1 MLQISVPATCYPR
14 TTPQSLRFVSLSSS
28 LPFGLSLS
36 RCCSRCLVV
45 VRKTVYMSSAVCRK
59 DDWKCSCG
67 YVNFQK
73 RRICSMCK
81 NGKAEGVLMTST
93 NMTSGRKVK
102 NMMCG
107 RRRRTNRKSGKLE
120 TATTNVYTALRP
132 DTLPNILR
140 EWSRLHPYGMTTE
153 VDVDKEWR
161 FNLIHTAET
170 CVGAHIHTST
180 SLWKYFKINLG
191 TAMMKHMEW
200 LTVPEVTLCKLNVAA
215 EQCLSKALSVVANYD
230 NCTRCRSE
238 RGVVWNLPC
247 GEAFEICSII
257 HQPNGSLQQRVHKDG
272 FTRFS
277 LPGAEDVLY
286 HNFFLNVIMPL
297 RGDIPTLFRG
307 PDQKMHASPMCGENE
322 IRIFNGGIWH
332 AGAGNDSGTGVWKLF
347 LGLVSIK
354 NPTAGDFPLLAASAG
369 KSSCEEMDRSFLLAD
384 NR

>member
-1 MLQISVPATCYPR
+1 
-14 TTPQSLRFVSLSSS
+14 
-28 LPFGLSLS
+28 
-36 RCCSRCLVV
+36 
-45 VRKTVYMSSAVCRK
+45 
-59 DDWKCSCG
+59 
-67 YVNFQK
+67 
-73 RRICSMCK
+73 
-81 NGKAEGVLMTST
+81 
-93 NMTSGRKVK
+93 
-102 NMMCG
+102 
-107 RRRRTNRKSGKLE
+107 
-120 TATTNVYTALRP
+120 
-132 DTLPNILR
+132 
-140 EWSRLHPYGMTTE
+140 MTTT
-153 VDVDKEWR
+153 VDVEKEWR
-161 FNLIHTAET
+161 LNLIKSARTT
-170 CVGAHIHTST
+170 VGAHIHTST

-191 TAMMKHMEW
+191 TAMMKHKEW

-215 EQCLSKALSVVANYD
+215 EKCLSKALSVVANYD

>member
-1 MLQISVPATCYPR
+1 
-14 TTPQSLRFVSLSSS
+14 
-28 LPFGLSLS
+28 
-36 RCCSRCLVV
+36 
-45 VRKTVYMSSAVCRK
+45 MSSAVCRE
-59 DDWKCSCG
+59 DDWKCTCG
-67 YVNFQK
+67 YVNFQI
-73 RRICSMCK
+73 RSVCYMCA
-81 NGKAEGVLMTST
+81 NGKAEGVVMTST
-93 NMTSGRKVK
+93 NMTCRRNRS
-102 NMMCG
+102 NMTCRRN
-107 RRRRTNRKSGKLE
+107 RRRKNRKSGKLK
-120 TATTNVYTALRP
+120 TATTNVDTALRP
-132 DTLPNILR
+132 DTLPNLLR
-140 EWSRLHPYGMTTE
+140 EWSRLHPYGMTTT
-153 VDVDKEWR
+153 VDVEKEWR
-161 FNLIHTAET
+161 LNLIKSARTT
-170 CVGAHIHTST
+170 VGAHIHTST

-191 TAMMKHMEW
+191 TAMMKHKEW

-215 EQCLSKALSVVANYD
+215 EKCLSKALSVVANYD

>member
-1 MLQISVPATCYPR
+1 MLS
-14 TTPQSLRFVSLSSS
+14 
-28 LPFGLSLS
+28 
-36 RCCSRCLVV
+36 

-59 DDWKCSCG
+59 DDWKCTCG

-73 RRICSMCK
+73 RSVCYMCA
-81 NGKAEGVLMTST
+81 NGKAEGVVLTST
-93 NMTSGRKVK
+93 NMTCRRT
-102 NMMCG
+102 
-107 RRRRTNRKSGKLE
+107 RRRNRKSGKLNM
-120 TATTNVYTALRP
+120 ATTNVDTALRP
-132 DTLPNILR
+132 DTLPDFLR
-140 EWSRLHPYGMTTE
+140 QWSRLHPYGMTSK
-153 VDVDKEWR
+153 VDVEKEWSL
-161 FNLIHTAET
+161 NLINSARYS
-170 CVGAHIHTST
+170 VGAHIHTST

-191 TAMMKHMEW
+191 TAMMKHKEW
-200 LTVPEVTLCKLNVAA
+200 LTVPEVTLGKLNVAA

-247 GEAFEICSII
+247 GEAFEICSLIF
-257 HQPNGSLQQRVHKDG
+257 QPNGSLQQRVHKDG
-272 FTRFS
+272 FKRFA

-307 PDQKMHASPMCGENE
+307 PDQKMHASPMCAENE

-347 LGLVSIK
+347 LGLVSII
-354 NPTAGDFPLLAASAG
+354 NPTAGDYPLFAGSAG
-369 KSSCEEMDRSFLLAD
+369 KSGCEEMDRCVLVAD